1 MGQRREARRWR
12 VGLLD
17 GKKAI
22 VMGVGNQRSIAWGIA
37 TAFQREGA
45 DLAFNYATER
55 LRENVEKLV
64 ATLPGHERM
73 PIMPCDVTKQEEIDA
88 FFAKIGQEWGTA
100 DILVHSMAF
109 AAVEDLRG
117 RFHEISRDGLKLAID
132 VSAFS
137 LIAITK
143 AALPLFQKA
152 GGGSVMSLTFNAVD
166 RVVPSYNSMAM
177 AKAVLE
183 AATRYLA
190 ADLGPS
196 NIRVNAIS
204 AGPLKTLAGSAVKGI
219 SAARDLMEEKAPLRR
234 NVTQEEV
241 GNVAVFLASE
251 LSRCVTGATIFADNG
266 FNVLGWPTNL
276 RVAARSRPSSQRSGS
291 RGHRS
296 VPASLRS
303 LSSCWYGSPGSPS
316 PEPTRGRGASAAVRY
331 RDGDTRAGRR

>member
-1 MGQRREARRWR
+1 M
-12 VGLLD
+12 GLLD
-17 GKKAI
+17 GKRAI

-73 PIMPCDVTKQEEIDA
+73 PILPCDVTKQDEIDA
-88 FFAKIGQEWGTA
+88 FFARIGERWGTA

-137 LIAITK
+137 LIAISK
-143 AALPLFQKA
+143 AALPLFERA
-152 GGGSVMSLTFNAVD
+152 GGGSVLSLTFNAVD

-219 SAARDLMEEKAPLRR
+219 SAARDLMEVKSPLRR
-234 NVTQEEV
+234 NITQDEV
-241 GNVAVFLASE
+241 GNVAVFLGSE

-266 FNVLGWPTNL
+266 FNVLG
-276 RVAARSRPSSQRSGS
+276 VA
-291 RGHRS
+291 
-296 VPASLRS
+296 
-303 LSSCWYGSPGSPS
+303 
-316 PEPTRGRGASAAVRY
+316 
-331 RDGDTRAGRR
+331 D

>member
-1 MGQRREARRWR
+1 M
-12 VGLLD
+12 GLLD
-17 GKKAI
+17 GKRAI

-45 DLAFNYATER
+45 ELAFSYATER

-64 ATLPGHERM
+64 ITLPGHERM
-73 PIMPCDVTKQEEIDA
+73 PILPCDVSKQDEIDA
-88 FFAKIGQEWGTA
+88 FFSAIADRWGAA
-100 DILVHSMAF
+100 DVLVHSIAF

-117 RFHEISRDGLKLAID
+117 RFHEISRDGLKLAIE

-137 LIAITK
+137 LIALTR
-143 AALPLFQKA
+143 AALPLFAKA
-152 GGGSVMSLTFNAVD
+152 GGGAVMSLTYNAVE

-183 AATRYLA
+183 SATRYLA
-190 ADLGPS
+190 ADLGPQ
-196 NIRVNAIS
+196 NVRVNAIS

-241 GNVAVFLASE
+241 GNVAVFLASD

-266 FNVLGWPTNL
+266 FNVLG
-276 RVAARSRPSSQRSGS
+276 VA
-291 RGHRS
+291 
-296 VPASLRS
+296 
-303 LSSCWYGSPGSPS
+303 
-316 PEPTRGRGASAAVRY
+316 
-331 RDGDTRAGRR
+331 D